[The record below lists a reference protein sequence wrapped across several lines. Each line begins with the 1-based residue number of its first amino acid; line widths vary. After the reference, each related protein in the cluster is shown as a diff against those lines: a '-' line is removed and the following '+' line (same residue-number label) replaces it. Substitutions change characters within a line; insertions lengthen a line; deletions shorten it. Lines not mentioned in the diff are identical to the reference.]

1 MHEKSRVFLRMFEM
15 ELEDLHKDIEM
26 LIDRYTDEHDH
37 EAISNYVFLEN
48 IALMNNELF
57 GIDSFIEEVRGT
69 DPSRFSGVAELIDFL
84 TAQLYRRC
92 REKGYATSAC
102 VLAERKMRK
111 INSYLESDRLEWEH
125 HTIGQSSVPG
135 ILHESSPLI

>member
-1 MHEKSRVFLRMFEM
+1 MFEM
-15 ELEDLHKDIEM
+15 ELDDLHTDIEL

-57 GIDSFIEEVRGT
+57 GIDSFIEEVRRI
-69 DPSRFSGVAELIDFL
+69 DSSRFTGVVELIGFL
-84 TAQLYRRC
+84 TATLHQRC
-92 REKGYATSAC
+92 REKGYATSVC
-102 VLAERKMRK
+102 VLAERKMNK
-111 INSYLESDRLEWEH
+111 IHSYLESDRLEWEQP
-125 HTIGQSSVPG
+125 TTGQSSVPG